1 MSNQYIASVVK
12 NKMAEIQQSIKDV
25 EIILEAAN
33 IFPER
38 KKEIKEELGKVLFVL
53 DTLYVENNYGEL
65 EKCHIYIES
74 FRINIPNWEN
84 MDQV

>member
-1 MSNQYIASVVK
+1 MSHHYIAPIVK
-12 NKMAEIQQSIKDV
+12 MKMTEIQQSIKEV

-38 KKEIKEELGKVLFVL
+38 KEEIKEELEKVLFVL
-53 DTLYVENNYGEL
+53 DTLYVENNYDEL

-74 FRINIPNWEN
+74 IRINIPNWEGN
-84 MDQV
+84 NF